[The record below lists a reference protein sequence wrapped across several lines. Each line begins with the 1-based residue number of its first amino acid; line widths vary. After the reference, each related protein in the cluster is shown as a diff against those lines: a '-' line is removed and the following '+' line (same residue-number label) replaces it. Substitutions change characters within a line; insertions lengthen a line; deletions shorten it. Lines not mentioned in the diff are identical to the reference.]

1 MAGVAV
7 VDGKQV
13 MWAGSLPECM
23 SPKKAELIALAKA
36 LWMAGGNP
44 STFTPI
50 AGMLLLQ
57 PMSTVPSIDKE
68 GC

>member
-1 MAGVAV
+1 MVSKSCGLAACQNVCN
-7 VDGKQV
+7 
-13 MWAGSLPECM
+13 L
-23 SPKKAELIALAKA
+23 KKAELIALAKA
-36 LWMAGGNP
+36 LWMAGGSP